1 MKMIGV
7 MLTHHRVYDEYFKI
21 DPHNPRVCELSG
33 LPSREIHHIEAR
45 GMGGRDS
52 MDFIENLMCL
62 TRQWH
67 DHFGDLT
74 EWKGD
79 LKEAHLWFMEHQTAF
94 VPANPKARI
103 SREVLKFKTRLQ

>member
-1 MKMIGV
+1 MP
-7 MLTHHRVYDEYFKI
+7 THGEIYDRYFKI

-45 GMGGRDS
+45 GMGGRAS

-67 DHFGDLT
+67 DYFGDVP
-74 EWKGD
+74 EWKD
-79 LKEAHLWFMEHQTAF
+79 ELKEVHLWFMEHQTAY

-103 SREVLKFKTRLQ
+103 SREVLRFKTRLQ